1 MRRLVALLLVSMLS
15 LSVSAAGQSGE
26 DQELSR
32 EEIRESGLEF
42 VWPDPEASPF
52 DSRHDIWIAVLFEE
66 DSNITSIEVITQ
78 VCINTGVCFPPETDE
93 MHLKETPTENLAD
106 DMQIYE
112 SWADVDRTA
121 AYINWKFVLHH
132 EDGSLIDI
140 PEQGFG
146 WKHWSNCWWDNG
158 TWGGTDTHCQEEE
171 GGLPG
176 FAASAAAAAI
186 AMAALMARRD

>member
-1 MRRLVALLLVSMLS
+1 M
-15 LSVSAAGQSGE
+15 
-26 DQELSR
+26 
-32 EEIRESGLEF
+32 
-42 VWPDPEASPF
+42 PEASAF
-52 DSRHDIWIAVLFEE
+52 ICDERDADSCEGSWLCFWSQCSHDFWIAILFEE

-106 DMQIYE
+106 DMKIFE

-132 EDGSLIDI
+132 EDGSSIDV

-158 TWGGTDTHCQEEE
+158 TWGGTDTHCQEEDE
-171 GGLPG
+171 GLPG
-176 FAASAAAAAI
+176 FAAPAAAAAI